1 MKKLVIVNNN
11 MKVGG
16 VQKSLC
22 NLLWELDAL
31 EEYEVTLVLFRP
43 VGAYMD
49 RLPPNIKC
57 IVIDSLF
64 RYFGVSQG
72 EMTGIDK
79 IKRGFL
85 AGVCRTFGR
94 TAAVNIMR
102 MTQKKLPETYDC
114 AIAFLH
120 NGRGDAFYGGVQ
132 DFVLH
137 CVDAKRKIACL
148 HDDYQECGANFKEN
162 NRIMGSFYAI
172 AACSEGCRRVFVK
185 AVPELEHK
193 SVTVRNCNNIREIR
207 ELAEENTVVYDDRR
221 INVVCAARFT
231 PRKGID
237 RAIEATDEML
247 KKGIPMT
254 LHILGN
260 GPMEQQ
266 LKAMVRERGL
276 EERVIFYGEQ
286 SNPYRYMKN
295 ADLFLLTS
303 LREAA
308 PMVIDEAYILGVP
321 TLTTRTNSS
330 DEMVTDRGCGWVC
343 ENDQQSLNWALEEVL
358 SDPAAL
364 KKLKEELRQRTVDN
378 AIAMGQFINL
388 IEG

>member
-1 MKKLVIVNNN
+1 MKKIIIVNNN

-22 NLLWELDAL
+22 NLLWELDGL
-31 EEYEVTLVLFRP
+31 GEYEVTLVLFRP

-49 RLPPNIKC
+49 RLPPSVKC
-57 IVIDSLF
+57 VVTDSLF

-72 EMTGIDK
+72 EMSGIDK
-79 IKRGFL
+79 VKRGIL
-85 AGVCRTFGR
+85 ASICRIFGR
-94 TAAVNIMR
+94 SVAVGIMR
-102 MTQKKLPETYDC
+102 MTQKTLPETYDC

-120 NGRGDAFYGGVQ
+120 NGRSTSFYGGVQ

-137 CVDAKRKIACL
+137 CVKANKKITFL

-162 NRIMGSFYAI
+162 NRIMDCFHAI
-172 AACSEGCRRVFVK
+172 AACSEGCRGVFAS

-193 SVTVRNCNNIREIR
+193 SVTVRNCNNIEEIKA
-207 ELAEENTVVYDDRR
+207 LAEEDTVTYDGSRL
-221 INVVCAARFT
+221 NVLCAARFS

-237 RAIEATDEML
+237 RAIEAADEML

-254 LHILGN
+254 LHILGS
-260 GPMEQQ
+260 GIMEAQ
-266 LKAMVRERGL
+266 LKAMVKERSL
-276 EERVIFYGEQ
+276 EEYVIFYGEQ

-321 TLTTRTNSS
+321 TLATRTNSS
-330 DEMVTDRGCGWVC
+330 DEMITDRSCGWVC
-343 ENDQQSLNWALEEVL
+343 ENDQQSLNRALAEVL
-358 SDPAAL
+358 QDGEAL
-364 KKLKEELRQRTVDN
+364 KKMKEELRSRTVDN
-378 AIAMGQFINL
+378 ATAVEQFRKL